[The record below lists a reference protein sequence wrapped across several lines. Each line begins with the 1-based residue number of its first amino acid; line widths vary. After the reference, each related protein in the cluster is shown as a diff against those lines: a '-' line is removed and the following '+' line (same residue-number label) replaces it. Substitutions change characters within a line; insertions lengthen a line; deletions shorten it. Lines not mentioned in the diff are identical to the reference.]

1 MRVGIISDIHANFQ
15 ALEAVLED
23 IKEQN
28 CEKILCLGDLAM
40 AGPEPVKVIDFVKN
54 KKDWEVIQGNTDKMI
69 AEYTPELAKTVKSIF
84 PVMGNALDDDVSIIS
99 KEQKE
104 YLKNLPP
111 QKELEIEGT
120 KILMVHGSPRRNNED
135 ILPETSLKE
144 LEKMLIG
151 VNADLIFCGHTHV
164 PCGFQTN
171 SKKTVVNVGSV
182 GRPMT
187 KNPQSCYVVADF
199 SNGEFTI
206 EHRLVDYDRE
216 LASDIMK
223 QRNFDGAEKLAE
235 MILHPKDRHV

>member
-1 MRVGIISDIHANFQ
+1 MPYPVHGYPLLIKFKEYVGVEIVPFVFIAIFFIFAGNLKNFNY
-15 ALEAVLED
+15 E
-23 IKEQN
+23 N
-28 CEKILCLGDLAM
+28 
-40 AGPEPVKVIDFVKN
+40 
-54 KKDWEVIQGNTDKMI
+54 
-69 AEYTPELAKTVKSIF
+69 IF

-135 ILPETSLKE
+135 ILPETSLEE

-187 KNPQSCYVVADF
+187 KNPQSCYVIADF
-199 SNGEFTI
+199 NNGEYTI
-206 EHRLVDYDRE
+206 EQRLIDYDRE
-216 LASDIMK
+216 TASQIMK
-223 QRNFDGAEKLAE
+223 KRGFAGAEKLAE

>member
-40 AGPEPVKVIDFVKN
+40 AGPEPVKVIDFVKEQ
-54 KKDWEVIQGNTDKMI
+54 KDWEIIQGNTDKMI

-84 PVMGNALDDDVSIIS
+84 PVMGNALDDDVSIIN

-104 YLKNLPP
+104 YLKNLPV
-111 QKELEIEGT
+111 QKELEIEGIR
-120 KILMVHGSPRRNNED
+120 ILMVHGSPRRNNED
-135 ILPETSLKE
+135 ILPETSLEE
-144 LEKMLIG
+144 LDEILKG
-151 VNADLIFCGHTHV
+151 VEADLIFCGHTHV

-171 SKKTVVNVGSV
+171 RNKTVVNVGSV

-216 LASDIMK
+216 TASQIMK
-223 QRNFDGAEKLAE
+223 KRGFAGAEKLAE